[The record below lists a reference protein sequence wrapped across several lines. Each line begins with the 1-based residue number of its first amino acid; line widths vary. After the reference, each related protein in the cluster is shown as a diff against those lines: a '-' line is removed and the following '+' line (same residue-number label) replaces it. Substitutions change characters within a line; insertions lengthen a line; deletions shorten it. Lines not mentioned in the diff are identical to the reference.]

1 MRLKALGRLVAK
13 DLPPKFLR
21 AHRKTCPICL
31 AMKRRKNPTPEALSV
46 DELSGLLPWEQVFTD
61 ASGKWRHKSALGNHY
76 YSLFMCAKRGTT
88 VYIAYPKRSSFP
100 LAYLNFVTR
109 IGTHPKVLFS
119 DLAGEQTS
127 DDFELTLKIK
137 GTRHLTVPKDEHYS
151 IGPVEK
157 KIQDLDLAIKAT
169 IADANLPRRYW
180 CTVGEHCNLVLMMTS
195 PSRYDK
201 DITIFEATYDRI
213 PNLQL
218 LPRVGCF
225 CVRIE
230 SRRQR
235 HDQKLDPLNTPGVF
249 IGFATLKSTYGTVI
263 ATAKSL
269 VVARENC
276 AFDEETM
283 PYHKKESAH
292 DRMQSLNRLLGRID
306 HSSHESAQHA
316 ADSGESGLVPTLL
329 HDKSS
334 SSDSGGDQSSDDE
347 ETSKVMKTLTS
358 HAAFTTPSYNDLMP
372 VTDTC
377 DLPVSTNKHDDS
389 QVEDD
394 DANSCSS
401 KDSVPRSKRTR
412 LPRQQFT
419 PALDPKKKKKGTRLR
434 LGKLG
439 LLGRKKSPATAARQS
454 LSVAKLRA
462 NKSSC

>member
-1 MRLKALGRLVAK
+1 
-13 DLPPKFLR
+13 
-21 AHRKTCPICL
+21 
-31 AMKRRKNPTPEALSV
+31 
-46 DELSGLLPWEQVFTD
+46 
-61 ASGKWRHKSALGNHY
+61 
-76 YSLFMCAKRGTT
+76 
-88 VYIAYPKRSSFP
+88 
-100 LAYLNFVTR
+100 
-109 IGTHPKVLFS
+109 
-119 DLAGEQTS
+119 
-127 DDFELTLKIK
+127 
-137 GTRHLTVPKDEHYS
+137 
-151 IGPVEK
+151 
-157 KIQDLDLAIKAT
+157 
-169 IADANLPRRYW
+169 
-180 CTVGEHCNLVLMMTS
+180 
-195 PSRYDK
+195 
-201 DITIFEATYDRI
+201 
-213 PNLQL
+213 
-218 LPRVGCF
+218 
-225 CVRIE
+225 
-230 SRRQR
+230 
-235 HDQKLDPLNTPGVF
+235 
-249 IGFATLKSTYGTVI
+249 
-263 ATAKSL
+263 
-269 VVARENC
+269 
-276 AFDEETM
+276 M

-316 ADSGESGLVPTLL
+316 ADSGESGPVPTLL